1 MELISKRTYVFAK
14 VHTNTTYMRWNSRK
28 IQYFIS
34 AETIYKKKM
43 RQYCL
48 LKNMMKKGEQQRSRS
63 KD

>member
-1 MELISKRTYVFAK
+1 MKFKKNSVF
-14 VHTNTTYMRWNSRK
+14 YFRWNNL
-28 IQYFIS
+28 Q
-34 AETIYKKKM
+34 KKM